1 MENGVKFKKIA
12 KGVLKTAAAILIG
25 YLLYY
30 NILMEIIPVF
40 ISGELLYIIVSI
52 AALLGSIGGSIA
64 LIELIS
70 SRKIKKPLFIM
81 LCAVYFI
88 AVGCVLFLRPS
99 LERVFVFNPLTGIF
113 DMFRDSQAALQALM
127 NLLLFI
133 PSGYFLKKLKPM
145 SAFTVSILIS
155 AIIELIQVIS
165 MRGFFDTFDILLYIA
180 GFLIGRFIF
189 KRLKVQIV

>member
-12 KGVLKTAAAILIG
+12 KGVLKTAAGILIG
-25 YLLYY
+25 FLLYY

-113 DMFRDSQAALQALM
+113 DMFRDSQSALQALM

>member
-12 KGVLKTAAAILIG
+12 KGVLKTAAGILIG

-133 PSGYFLKKLKPM
+133 PSGYFLKKLKPT
-145 SAFTVSILIS
+145 SAFAVSILIS